1 MRWARRRASVRPVS
15 PRGAAGAGAGSPGV
29 PRADAD
35 LQGHGHGR
43 GFRRG
48 ASQPL
53 MKTAVANAPRLNM
66 FVSYHEQDEAA
77 ARLICELLRNEH
89 DIEPWLRAWSTAPGR
104 LSQTE

>member
-1 MRWARRRASVRPVS
+1 
-15 PRGAAGAGAGSPGV
+15 
-29 PRADAD
+29 
-35 LQGHGHGR
+35 
-43 GFRRG
+43 
-48 ASQPL
+48 